1 MNITSKYDLGDI
13 VKALSAGKGP
23 GAGLQGTADGDF
35 AAVLANLADLAAD
48 GLEASAGKE
57 GSVGKS
63 EVALKAALNG
73 QSGMTLPLSELKH
86 SGAEAFD
93 SLVRQLDS
101 ISADSPKTQ
110 EQLESEENGEGL
122 TSVSG
127 LVTLLQASQIVTPS
141 VAMSSQGLAVEKTEG
156 RSAKE
161 QTATLTSP
169 NTDALRIT
177 TLKDQRAVLLGP
189 ETATRFNFTE
199 NDRGAIPMAAE
210 PKNTASRELATATTI
225 ASATTRNSPP
235 ATPKQDDSPEYW
247 NRETARLL
255 AEMGRTT
262 PAAKPESEPLK
273 TEALKVERPVRF
285 DVEAVTKAASSE
297 GGKTD
302 LSVSQ
307 TPVRQVQGEVLRAPT
322 VEVAPLRSAAD
333 MLKPLEEAVA
343 ITAKSG
349 ADSGAKSTT
358 PTDTAL
364 AQTASVSAVA
374 AGILQGDKA
383 PQLKRSQVAHQEI
396 GTTTTSAIE
405 KTGRAEVSARLS
417 EALGPQPI
425 AQADR
430 QVAAGLA
437 SQLTVQAP
445 TQSPS
450 SNVTQLESS
459 SALSATNNV
468 ALSVG
473 ADPSAGLGTD
483 SSIQNNQ
490 RVSVGN
496 LPQGIAA
503 RVNTHL
509 AKGLGSGPTKISIS
523 LFPENYG
530 QVDVEF
536 VYSEEAGLKINLSSE
551 NAETT
556 RLLQSNSSAL
566 RETLLGNSLASVSV
580 DVNAR
585 GKQSESGE
593 RNETA
598 ARSANTSDD
607 ADTLNSSDGADSRIG
622 GNKTSTNGLDT
633 YV

>member
-1 MNITSKYDLGDI
+1 
-13 VKALSAGKGP
+13 
-23 GAGLQGTADGDF
+23 
-35 AAVLANLADLAAD
+35 
-48 GLEASAGKE
+48 
-57 GSVGKS
+57 
-63 EVALKAALNG
+63 
-73 QSGMTLPLSELKH
+73 
-86 SGAEAFD
+86 
-93 SLVRQLDS
+93 
-101 ISADSPKTQ
+101 
-110 EQLESEENGEGL
+110 
-122 TSVSG
+122 
-127 LVTLLQASQIVTPS
+127 
-141 VAMSSQGLAVEKTEG
+141 
-156 RSAKE
+156 
-161 QTATLTSP
+161 
-169 NTDALRIT
+169 
-177 TLKDQRAVLLGP
+177 
-189 ETATRFNFTE
+189 
-199 NDRGAIPMAAE
+199 
-210 PKNTASRELATATTI
+210 
-225 ASATTRNSPP
+225 
-235 ATPKQDDSPEYW
+235 
-247 NRETARLL
+247 
-255 AEMGRTT
+255 
-262 PAAKPESEPLK
+262 
-273 TEALKVERPVRF
+273 
-285 DVEAVTKAASSE
+285 
-297 GGKTD
+297 
-302 LSVSQ
+302 
-307 TPVRQVQGEVLRAPT
+307 
-322 VEVAPLRSAAD
+322 
-333 MLKPLEEAVA
+333 
-343 ITAKSG
+343 
-349 ADSGAKSTT
+349 
-358 PTDTAL
+358 
-364 AQTASVSAVA
+364 VA

>member
-1 MNITSKYDLGDI
+1 M
-13 VKALSAGKGP
+13 
-23 GAGLQGTADGDF
+23 
-35 AAVLANLADLAAD
+35 
-48 GLEASAGKE
+48 
-57 GSVGKS
+57 
-63 EVALKAALNG
+63 LKA
-73 QSGMTLPLSELKH
+73 M
-86 SGAEAFD
+86 
-93 SLVRQLDS
+93 
-101 ISADSPKTQ
+101 
-110 EQLESEENGEGL
+110 
-122 TSVSG
+122 
-127 LVTLLQASQIVTPS
+127 
-141 VAMSSQGLAVEKTEG
+141 
-156 RSAKE
+156 
-161 QTATLTSP
+161 
-169 NTDALRIT
+169 
-177 TLKDQRAVLLGP
+177 
-189 ETATRFNFTE
+189 
-199 NDRGAIPMAAE
+199 
-210 PKNTASRELATATTI
+210 
-225 ASATTRNSPP
+225 
-235 ATPKQDDSPEYW
+235 
-247 NRETARLL
+247 
-255 AEMGRTT
+255 
-262 PAAKPESEPLK
+262 
-273 TEALKVERPVRF
+273 
-285 DVEAVTKAASSE
+285 
-297 GGKTD
+297 
-302 LSVSQ
+302 
-307 TPVRQVQGEVLRAPT
+307 
-322 VEVAPLRSAAD
+322 
-333 MLKPLEEAVA
+333 EEAVA

-349 ADSGAKSTT
+349 AKSATPIDTALAQTASASAVAAGVLQGDKAPQLKRSQVANQEIGTTTTSAIEKTGRAEVSARSLEALGPQPIAQAAAKSAT

-364 AQTASVSAVA
+364 AQTASASAVA

-383 PQLKRSQVAHQEI
+383 PQLKRSQVANQEI

-405 KTGRAEVSARLS
+405 KTGRTEVSARLS

-430 QVAAGLA
+430 QVEAGLA

>member
-1 MNITSKYDLGDI
+1 
-13 VKALSAGKGP
+13 
-23 GAGLQGTADGDF
+23 
-35 AAVLANLADLAAD
+35 
-48 GLEASAGKE
+48 
-57 GSVGKS
+57 
-63 EVALKAALNG
+63 
-73 QSGMTLPLSELKH
+73 
-86 SGAEAFD
+86 
-93 SLVRQLDS
+93 
-101 ISADSPKTQ
+101 
-110 EQLESEENGEGL
+110 
-122 TSVSG
+122 

-285 DVEAVTKAASSE
+285 NVEAVAKAAPSE

-322 VEVAPLRSAAD
+322 VESAPLRSAAD
-333 MLKPLEEAVA
+333 MLKPMEDTGV
-343 ITAKSG
+343 ISAKS
-349 ADSGAKSTT
+349 SAKSAT
-358 PTDTAL
+358 PTDTTL
-364 AQTASVSAVA
+364 AQTASASAVA

-383 PQLKRSQVAHQEI
+383 PQLKRSQVANQEI

>member
-48 GLEASAGKE
+48 GLEASGGKE

-93 SLVRQLDS
+93 SLVGQLDS
-101 ISADSPKTQ
+101 ISADSPKNQ
-110 EQLESEENGEGL
+110 EQFESEENDEGL

-141 VAMSSQGLAVEKTEG
+141 VALSSQGLAVEKTEG

-199 NDRGAIPMAAE
+199 NDRGAIPVAAE

-285 DVEAVTKAASSE
+285 DAEAVAKAAPSE

-322 VEVAPLRSAAD
+322 VESAPLRSAAD
-333 MLKPLEEAVA
+333 MLKPMEDTGV
-343 ITAKSG
+343 ISAKS
-349 ADSGAKSTT
+349 SAKWATT
-358 PTDTAL
+358 TDTAL
-364 AQTASVSAVA
+364 AQTASASAVA

-383 PQLKRSQVAHQEI
+383 PQLKRSQVANQEI

>member
-48 GLEASAGKE
+48 GLEASGGKE

-122 TSVSG
+122 TSISG
-127 LVTLLQASQIVTPS
+127 LATLLQASQIVTPS

-285 DVEAVTKAASSE
+285 NVEAVAKAAPSE
-297 GGKTD
+297 VGKTD

-322 VEVAPLRSAAD
+322 VESAPLRSAAD
-333 MLKPLEEAVA
+333 MLKPMEDTGV
-343 ITAKSG
+343 ISAKS
-349 ADSGAKSTT
+349 SAKSAT

-364 AQTASVSAVA
+364 AQTASASAVA

-383 PQLKRSQVAHQEI
+383 PQLKRSQVANQEI

-496 LPQGIAA
+496 LPQGI
-503 RVNTHL
+503 
-509 AKGLGSGPTKISIS
+509 
-523 LFPENYG
+523 
-530 QVDVEF
+530 
-536 VYSEEAGLKINLSSE
+536 
-551 NAETT
+551 
-556 RLLQSNSSAL
+556 
-566 RETLLGNSLASVSV
+566 
-580 DVNAR
+580 
-585 GKQSESGE
+585 
-593 RNETA
+593 
-598 ARSANTSDD
+598 
-607 ADTLNSSDGADSRIG
+607 
-622 GNKTSTNGLDT
+622 
-633 YV
+633 

>member
-285 DVEAVTKAASSE
+285 DVEVVTKAASSE

-333 MLKPLEEAVA
+333 MLKPMEDTGV
-343 ITAKSG
+343 ISAKS
-349 ADSGAKSTT
+349 SAKSAT

-364 AQTASVSAVA
+364 AQTASASAVA

-383 PQLKRSQVAHQEI
+383 PQLKRSQVANQEI

>member
-285 DVEAVTKAASSE
+285 DVEAVAKAAPSE

-322 VEVAPLRSAAD
+322 VESAPLRSAAD
-333 MLKPLEEAVA
+333 MLKPMEDTGV
-343 ITAKSG
+343 ISAKS
-349 ADSGAKSTT
+349 SAKSAT
-358 PTDTAL
+358 PTDTTL
-364 AQTASVSAVA
+364 AQTASASAVA

-383 PQLKRSQVAHQEI
+383 PQLKRSQVANQEI

>member
-48 GLEASAGKE
+48 GLEASGGKE

-122 TSVSG
+122 TSISG
-127 LVTLLQASQIVTPS
+127 LATLLQASQIVTPS
-141 VAMSSQGLAVEKTEG
+141 MAMSSQGLAVEKTEG

-285 DVEAVTKAASSE
+285 NVEAVAKAAPSE

-322 VEVAPLRSAAD
+322 VESAPLRSAAD
-333 MLKPLEEAVA
+333 MLKPMEDTGV
-343 ITAKSG
+343 ISAKS
-349 ADSGAKSTT
+349 SAKSAT

-364 AQTASVSAVA
+364 AQTASASAVA

-383 PQLKRSQVAHQEI
+383 PQLKRSQVANQEI

-405 KTGRAEVSARLS
+405 KTGRTEVSARLS

-430 QVAAGLA
+430 QVEAGLA

-536 VYSEEAGLKINLSSE
+536 VYSEEAGLKINLSSD

>member
-48 GLEASAGKE
+48 GLEASGGKE

-101 ISADSPKTQ
+101 ISADSPKNQ
-110 EQLESEENGEGL
+110 EQFESEENDEGL

-141 VAMSSQGLAVEKTEG
+141 VALSSQGLAVEKTEG

-285 DVEAVTKAASSE
+285 DAEAVAKAAPSE

-333 MLKPLEEAVA
+333 MLKPMEDTGV
-343 ITAKSG
+343 ISAKS
-349 ADSGAKSTT
+349 SAKWATT
-358 PTDTAL
+358 TDTAL
-364 AQTASVSAVA
+364 AQTASASAVA

-383 PQLKRSQVAHQEI
+383 PQLKRSQVANQEI

>member
-285 DVEAVTKAASSE
+285 NVEAVAKAAPSE

-322 VEVAPLRSAAD
+322 VESAPLRSAAD
-333 MLKPLEEAVA
+333 MLKPMEDTGV
-343 ITAKSG
+343 ISAKS
-349 ADSGAKSTT
+349 SAKSAT
-358 PTDTAL
+358 PTDTTF
-364 AQTASVSAVA
+364 AQTASASAVA

-383 PQLKRSQVAHQEI
+383 PQLKRSQVANQEI

-405 KTGRAEVSARLS
+405 KTGRTEVSARLS

-430 QVAAGLA
+430 QVEAGLA

>member
-48 GLEASAGKE
+48 GLEASGGKE

-122 TSVSG
+122 TSISG

-141 VAMSSQGLAVEKTEG
+141 MAMSSQGLAVEKTEG

-285 DVEAVTKAASSE
+285 NVEAVAKAAPSE

-322 VEVAPLRSAAD
+322 VESAPLRSAAD
-333 MLKPLEEAVA
+333 MLKPMEDTGV
-343 ITAKSG
+343 ISAKS
-349 ADSGAKSTT
+349 SAKSAT

-364 AQTASVSAVA
+364 AQTASASAVA

-383 PQLKRSQVAHQEI
+383 PQLKRSQVANQEI

>member
-48 GLEASAGKE
+48 GLEASGGKE

-93 SLVRQLDS
+93 SLVGQLDS
-101 ISADSPKTQ
+101 ISADSPKNQ
-110 EQLESEENGEGL
+110 EQFESEENDEGL

-141 VAMSSQGLAVEKTEG
+141 MAMSSQGLAVEKTEG

-285 DVEAVTKAASSE
+285 DAEAVAKAAPSE

-333 MLKPLEEAVA
+333 MLKPMEDTGV
-343 ITAKSG
+343 ISAKS
-349 ADSGAKSTT
+349 SAKWATT
-358 PTDTAL
+358 TDTAL
-364 AQTASVSAVA
+364 AQTASASAVA

-383 PQLKRSQVAHQEI
+383 PQLKRSQVANQEI

-430 QVAAGLA
+430 QVEAGLA

>member
-285 DVEAVTKAASSE
+285 DVEAVAKAAPSE

-322 VEVAPLRSAAD
+322 VESAPLRSAAD
-333 MLKPLEEAVA
+333 MLKPMEDTGV
-343 ITAKSG
+343 ISAKS
-349 ADSGAKSTT
+349 SAKSAT

-364 AQTASVSAVA
+364 AQTASASAVA

-383 PQLKRSQVAHQEI
+383 PQLKRSQVANQEI

-509 AKGLGSGPTKISIS
+509 AKGIGSGPTKISIS